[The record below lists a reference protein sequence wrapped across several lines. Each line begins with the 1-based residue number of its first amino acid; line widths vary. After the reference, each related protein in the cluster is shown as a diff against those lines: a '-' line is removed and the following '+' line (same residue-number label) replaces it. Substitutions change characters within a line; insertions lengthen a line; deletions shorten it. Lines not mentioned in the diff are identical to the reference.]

1 MRILADV
8 TTWAPGRSGIGLYTE
23 RLLQAM
29 AAAYPEDAW
38 LLASNVAGSLADIP
52 GRHIGPRLP
61 VRALWMQTAMAWHGW
76 RQHVDIAFYPNYLGP
91 LLPSAPMVATFH
103 DMAVYL
109 TPETFSLRKRELQRR
124 LLPLVAARA
133 AAILTP
139 SASSRRDV
147 IRLLDVD
154 PKRVVVTPLA
164 ADERFFGRIDAAT
177 VAEIRGRFGLPA
189 RYLLAVGT
197 LEPRKNLVR
206 LVTAFERVWAHD
218 RSVGLV
224 LVGGKG
230 WRDDAIRAALGSSP
244 AREAILTTGY
254 VEPHEL
260 HCLYQE
266 AIALCYPSLYEGF
279 GLPVV
284 EAMAAG
290 TAVLVSRGSSLDEV
304 AGDAALAVPPLDVD
318 AIAEGMG
325 TLLHDDALR
334 SRLVEA
340 GAARAA
346 TLSWARTAASTRA
359 VFARVIDGRAPDGS
373 DDPVQPPAPCRAPPA
388 APGRAPSAA
397 AGRHEVP

>member
-29 AAAYPEDAW
+29 AAAHPEDEW
-38 LLASNVAGSLADIP
+38 LLASNVGGTLADIP
-52 GRHIGPRLP
+52 GRHLGPRLP

-76 RQHVDIAFYPNYLGP
+76 RQRVDVAFYPNYLGP

-124 LLPLVAARA
+124 LLPLVAERA

-154 PKRVVVTPLA
+154 PRRVVVTPLA
-164 ADERFFGRIDAAT
+164 ADERFFGRIDAAMS
-177 VAEIRGRFGLPA
+177 AQIRAKFALPA

-206 LVTAFERVWAHD
+206 LVAAFERLWARD

-230 WRDDAIRAALGSSP
+230 WRDAEISAALGSSP
-244 AREAILTTGY
+244 AREAIVTTGY

-266 AIALCYPSLYEGF
+266 AVALCYPSLYEGF

-304 AGDAALAVPPLDVD
+304 AGDAALAVPALDVD
-318 AIAEGMG
+318 AIAEAMAR
-325 TLLHDDALR
+325 LVQDDALR
-334 SRLVEA
+334 ARLIAA
-340 GAARAA
+340 GAERAA
-346 TLSWARTAASTRA
+346 SLSWSRTAALTRD
-359 VFARVIDGRAPDGS
+359 VFQRVIAGRAPDGS
-373 DDPVQPPAPCRAPPA
+373 DELPA
-388 APGRAPSAA
+388 AAA
-397 AGRHEVP
+397 SRRDEVP